1 MANKERG
8 LVEIE
13 LGGKV
18 RTLNYDLNAMAELED
33 KLGIEVSEMENM
45 KMSIKN
51 VRAMLWA
58 GLIHEDEELT
68 EKEVGAMVNM
78 QNMNYVQERLT
89 EAFVPKND

>member
-1 MANKERG
+1 MANKQKG

-13 LGGKV
+13 LGGKT
-18 RTLNYDLNAMAELED
+18 RTLNYDLNAIAELED
-33 KLGIEVSEMENM
+33 KTGVEVSDMAEM

-58 GLIHEDEELT
+58 GLIHEDEDLT

-78 QNMNYVQERLT
+78 HNMEYVQEKLA